1 MSAREIY
8 DSWLSNPALDEGIRK
23 ELEGI
28 KDDAAEIE
36 ERFYRELEFGTA
48 GLRGILGAG
57 TNRMNIYTVAK
68 ATQGLADYINSRD
81 NAGYAANSV
90 AIAYDSRHM
99 SPEFADISAS
109 VLNANGIK
117 AYVFESLRPTPELSF
132 AIRYLKCIAG
142 INVTASH
149 NPAEYNGYKV
159 YWEDGAQVSEPYDQA
174 IMDYVNKV
182 EDMLSPKLMPKLE
195 AIDKKLYIQ
204 IGEEVDNAFMDAVY
218 ETVREKELVKERGS
232 EVRIVYTPLHGAGIK
247 IVPELLKRSGFTDV
261 HVVKEQEVPD
271 GAFPTVAYPNPEV
284 KEALK
289 LAHELAVKV
298 DADLV
303 IGTDPDSDRMGVM
316 VKDHE
321 GNFRNLTGNL
331 IGCMLCE
338 YELRSLK
345 ESGRLAPDSYVVRS
359 IVSSQLADQVAAAY
373 GAELKEVLTGFKWI
387 GRKILESEQT
397 GKGTFIFGFE
407 ESCGYLAGP
416 YARDKDACGA
426 ALSMSEACIYYK
438 SKGMS
443 LWDVA
448 QDMYKR
454 YGFVKEETISITRAG
469 QEGLKEIAGIMD
481 KLRGE
486 PYEKIAAYPVVKFRD
501 FSKPE
506 ETGFAKT
513 NALYYTLE
521 NGWVCVRPSGTEP
534 KIKYYIGVRADSA
547 ENAEKMVEEIH
558 EFLVG

>member
-1 MSAREIY
+1 MSAKEVY
-8 DSWLSNPALDEGIRK
+8 ESWINNPGIDEGIRE
-23 ELEGI
+23 ELKSIEN
-28 KDDAAEIE
+28 DSNEIE

-68 ATQGLADYINSRD
+68 ATQGLADYINSRKSAD
-81 NAGYAANSV
+81 ELSSV
-90 AIAYDSRHM
+90 VIAYDSRHM

-159 YWEDGAQVSEPYDQA
+159 YWEDGAQVSEPYDQE
-174 IMDYVNKV
+174 IMDCVNKV
-182 EDMLSPKLMPKLE
+182 EDMLSPKLMPKEE
-195 AIDKKLYIQ
+195 AIEKQLYIQ
-204 IGEEVDNAFMDAVY
+204 IGQEVDDAFMDCVY
-218 ETVREKELVKERGS
+218 ETVREPELIKEKGS
-232 EVRIVYTPLHGAGIK
+232 EIRIVYTPLHGAGIK
-247 IVPELLKRSGFTDV
+247 IVPQLLKKAGFTDV
-261 HVVKEQEVPD
+261 LVVKEQEVPD

-284 KEALK
+284 KEALQ
-289 LAHELAVKV
+289 LAHDLAVETS
-298 DADLV
+298 ADLV
-303 IGTDPDSDRMGVM
+303 VGTDPDSDRMGVM
-316 VKDHE
+316 VKDKD
-321 GNFRNLTGNL
+321 GNFHNLTGNM
-331 IGCMLCE
+331 IGCILCE

-345 ESGRLAPDSYVVRS
+345 ESGKLPADSYVVRS
-359 IVSSQLADQVAAAY
+359 IVSSQLADQVAAGY

-397 GKGTFIFGFE
+397 GKGSFIFGFE
-407 ESCGYLAGP
+407 ESCGYLAGT

-426 ALSMSEACIYYK
+426 VLSMSEACLYYK
-438 SKGMS
+438 NMGMT

-448 QDMYKR
+448 EDMYKR

-469 QEGLKEIAGIMD
+469 QEGLKEIADIMD
-481 KLRGE
+481 KLRNE
-486 PYEKIAAYPVVKFRD
+486 PYSKIASYPVVRFRD

-506 ETGFAKT
+506 ETGFSKT
-513 NALYYTLE
+513 NAIYYNLE

-534 KIKYYIGVRADSA
+534 KIKYYIGVRADSP
-547 ENAEKMVEEIH
+547 EKTQSMLEEIRK
-558 EFLVG
+558 FMVG